1 MAPSFTNKRLV
12 WFGGVG
18 QLRLAILAGGGVGGE
33 QRVAGGTSQAR
44 LSNEYGDRLLSST
57 YLARPLLF
65 VRQYKSRQFL
75 HFNSLLH
82 LCSFPF
88 LCFLQPYLL
97 SVKYINVFIKLHNQI
112 QLNTLLN
119 VFPE

>member
-18 QLRLAILAGGGVGGE
+18 QLRLAILAGGGGGVGGE

-57 YLARPLLF
+57 YLAHPLPF

-82 LCSFPF
+82 ISSFPF
-88 LCFLQPYLL
+88 LCLLQLCLL
-97 SVKYINVFIKLHNQI
+97 SVKYIKYI
-112 QLNTLLN
+112 LLRKY
-119 VFPE
+119 F